1 MRYCYTLPMTGA
13 KIKLTIPS
21 AGIAASTCDSPL
33 IVVNLDPP
41 RQQGVRFPDLMITG
55 TLRCDGS
62 TLALHGITIGRFR
75 MLSCAKAGSTDEMV
89 SSASAL
95 PSASPSSAPP
105 KDDVPDHST
114 STPSAGAHSSILLL
128 YCTQHILCAV

>member
-1 MRYCYTLPMTGA
+1 MSRYYCILPMTGA

-33 IVVNLDPP
+33 PMVNLDPP
-41 RQQGVRFPDLMITG
+41 RQDVRFPDLMITG
-55 TLRCDGS
+55 TPRCDVS